1 MEKDT
6 AWNVNQ
12 KKAEVSTLL
21 SDKTDFKTKTVTW
34 DKEEQCM
41 MTKGL
46 IKKKIQQLQIY
57 IPSVLE
63 HLKA

>member
-21 SDKTDFKTKTVTW
+21 SDKIDFKTKTVTW